1 METIRI
7 MKVKSLWMLTAILIC
22 GAMTMLTSIVDL
34 NGGSDKTKYNVNDY
48 KPMDVDN
55 SQWMKSLADSRLVA
69 DLSLPGLWNDAC

>member
-1 METIRI
+1 
-7 MKVKSLWMLTAILIC
+7 
-22 GAMTMLTSIVDL
+22 MTMLTSIVDL